1 MSCNHPP
8 SATFHSIGRHMLLL
22 PPAMPPPAQ
31 WRTIKFPLETVRPFV
46 FESVALAEVKP
57 ALDPEKPEVGRAP
70 CPAS

>member
-1 MSCNHPP
+1 
-8 SATFHSIGRHMLLL
+8 MLLL